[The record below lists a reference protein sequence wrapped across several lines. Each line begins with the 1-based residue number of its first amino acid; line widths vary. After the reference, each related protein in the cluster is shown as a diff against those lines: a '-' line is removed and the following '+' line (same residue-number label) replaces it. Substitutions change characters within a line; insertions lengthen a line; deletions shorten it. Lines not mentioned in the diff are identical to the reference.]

1 MDMNDPKL
9 LESIQ
14 PQELNGREDE
24 KQGVLECIANSTAST
39 SAQRNPRDA
48 SPVDRF
54 DARLVLAAKADDVNV
69 VPRISE
75 GVNLPTDTGIRR
87 EVGIGYVANPH
98 RTAAAVT
105 MTATQTTS
113 SNAQITR
120 TISHSRSRFQRMT
133 A

>member
-24 KQGVLECIANSTAST
+24 KQGVLECIADSTAST

-54 DARLVLAAKADDVNV
+54 DARLVLAAQADDVIV
-69 VPRISE
+69 VPRIPE
-75 GVNLPTDTGIRR
+75 GVNLATEAAIRR
-87 EVGIGYVANPH
+87 DVGIGDVANPH
-98 RTAAAVT
+98 RTAATVI
-105 MTATQTTS
+105 MTATQAATS
-113 SNAQITR
+113 IAL
-120 TISHSRSRFQRMT
+120 
-133 A
+133 